1 MLIWGSYWTKKRKN
15 RKVRYEEK
23 IEGKPIYSDYK
34 YVAFVKDKRQKRK
47 IILID
52 DLDIPSGSSD
62 IYTSYL
68 RYPVEYNEYWK
79 KNDKSVAKYEGSC
92 YSDYLPIDLD
102 SKNLNDAQSECQHI
116 ISLLVDEYEVIPD
129 CLGIFFSGSKGFHIE
144 IPTFLFGNIKPSP
157 NLPYIFKE
165 IPKILKI
172 KYHDSTIYNRNAL
185 WRFPN
190 TINAKSGLYK
200 IPLFFNQINN
210 LTIDDIKSLAT
221 KPVEGWK
228 PVDYEDWDSIN
239 ELIEIWAK
247 AEVKNKERK
256 KPAKEYIFNG
266 KGGNNR
272 HTHEGVSEGN
282 RNNRAFEIARE
293 LKAKGFKVNEVK
305 DYIVN
310 VWNPKNK
317 PPETNRQSLYR
328 TVESVYSFS
337 LQDSGSV
344 EVLNHLRTDPYYN
357 SMKPIHK
364 AIYVYIICNINEV
377 EKTVFQKFTCEANQL
392 IFSYGKIAER
402 VGVKVNQVRTVI
414 KKLNK
419 MGRITVEVLEDDGWL
434 VSSRLTFVCLK

>member
-15 RKVRYEEK
+15 RKVRYEEV

-34 YVAFVKDKRQKRK
+34 YVAFTKDKESRREV
-47 IILID
+47 ILID
-52 DLDIPSGSSD
+52 DLDIPNGSVE
-62 IYTSYL
+62 IYSSYL
-68 RYPVEYNEYWK
+68 RYPSDFQLYWTQ
-79 KNDKSVAKYEGSC
+79 NNRSVAKYNGSC
-92 YSDYLPIDLD
+92 YSDFLPIDLD
-102 SKNLNDAQSECQHI
+102 SKNLNNAQVECQHL
-116 ISLLVDEYEVIPD
+116 ISLLVDKYEVILD

-144 IPTFLFGNIKPSP
+144 IPTALFGDIQASQ

-165 IPKILKI
+165 IPKILDI
-172 KYHDSTIYNRNAL
+172 NYHDSTIYNRNAL

-200 IPLFFNQINN
+200 IPLSVNQINN
-210 LTIDDIKSLAT
+210 LTIEDIKLLARE
-221 KPVEGWK
+221 PVEGWK
-228 PVDYEDWDSIN
+228 PVDYEDWGSIN
-239 ELIEIWAK
+239 DLVEIWAK

-293 LKAKGFKVNEVK
+293 LKAK

-310 VWNPKNK
+310 EWNPKNK
-317 PPETNRQSLYR
+317 PPEKNIQSLYR
-328 TVESVYSFS
+328 TVESVYSYS

-344 EVLNHLRTDPYYN
+344 EVLKHLRTDPYYN

-364 AIYVYIICNINEV
+364 AIYIDIICNLNEV
-377 EKTVFQKFTCEANQL
+377 DKIAFQKFNCKPNQL
-392 IFSYGKIAER
+392 VFSYYKIAER
-402 VGVKVNQVRTVI
+402 VGTKENQVRTVI
-414 KKLNK
+414 KKLK
-419 MGRITVEVLEDDGWL
+419 EWGRISVEVLKEDGMM
-434 VSSRLTFVCLK
+434 VGSRLTFACLK

>member
-1 MLIWGSYWTKKRKN
+1 M
-15 RKVRYEEK
+15 RYEEV

-34 YVAFVKDKRQKRK
+34 YVAFTKNKRQKRK

-68 RYPVEYNEYWK
+68 RYPVEYYEYWE
-79 KNDKSVAKYEGSC
+79 KNNKSVAKYEESC

-102 SKNLNDAQSECQHI
+102 SKNLNDAQVECQHL
-116 ISLLVDEYEVIPD
+116 ISLLVDQYEVNPD
-129 CLGIFFSGSKGFHIE
+129 CLGVYFSGSKGFHIE

-165 IPKILKI
+165 IPKILDI
-172 KYHDSTIYNRNAL
+172 KYHDTSIYNRNAL

-200 IPLFFNQINN
+200 IPLFFNQIYN

-228 PVDYEDWDSIN
+228 PVDYEDWDSTN
-239 ELIEIWAK
+239 ELVDIWAK
-247 AEVKNKERK
+247 AEEKNRERK

-266 KGGNNR
+266 KGGNNS

-282 RNNRAFEIARE
+282 RNNRALEIARG
-293 LKAKGFKVNEVK
+293 LKAKGLKVNEVK

-310 VWNPKNK
+310 EWNPKNK
-317 PPETNRQSLYR
+317 PPEKNIRSIYR
-328 TVESVYSFS
+328 TVESVYSYS
-337 LQDSGSV
+337 PQDSGSV
-344 EVLNHLRTDPYYN
+344 EVFKHLRTDPYYN
-357 SMKPIHK
+357 SMKAIHK
-364 AIYVYIICNINEV
+364 AIYIDMICNMNEV
-377 EKTVFQKFTCEANQL
+377 SKVVWHKYTCDVNQL
-392 IFSYGKIAER
+392 IFSYHSIAER
-402 VGVKVNQVRTVI
+402 VGVSSGQVRTVI
-414 KKLNK
+414 KKLK
-419 MGRITVEVLEDDGWL
+419 GWGRISVEILKDEGM
-434 VSSRLTFVCLK
+434 VSCSRLTFVCFK